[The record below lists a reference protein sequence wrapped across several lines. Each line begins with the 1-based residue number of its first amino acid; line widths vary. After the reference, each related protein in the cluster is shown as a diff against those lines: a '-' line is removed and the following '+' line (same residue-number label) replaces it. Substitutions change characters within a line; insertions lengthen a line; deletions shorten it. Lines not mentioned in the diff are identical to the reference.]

1 MLTFQNKTCR
11 RGKLPRITIKWRIFL
26 AKTAKLPCFTFGM
39 EFAIFAL
46 EKCILR
52 KICKTEVPRAIFRRT
67 IKQERIEMA
76 EDLNQQEP
84 TAEEKAKF
92 ENDVLK
98 AAEDAMKMDGS
109 TGSPSENKADAQA
122 EEKVAEPSDAPAENA
137 ADAAEQ
143 PADAAAEQPAED
155 PTAALK
161 AALADAN
168 DRNLRLMAEFDNYR
182 RRTAKEQ
189 LELIETANGKLLEK
203 LSEVQDNFERAFAS
217 ENKAQDLE
225 AFEKGM
231 QMIYNQFAKILTDAG
246 LEQID
251 PTGAEFDPN
260 MHEALMQQPS
270 ETVPEGHVVTVFQ
283 KGYKL
288 KNKILKT
295 AKVIVSSGK

>member
-1 MLTFQNKTCR
+1 
-11 RGKLPRITIKWRIFL
+11 
-26 AKTAKLPCFTFGM
+26 
-39 EFAIFAL
+39 
-46 EKCILR
+46 
-52 KICKTEVPRAIFRRT
+52 
-67 IKQERIEMA
+67 MA
-76 EDLNQQEP
+76 EDLNEQEP

-92 ENDVLK
+92 EQDVLK
-98 AAEDAMKMDGS
+98 AAQDAMKM
-109 TGSPSENKADAQA
+109 EAEANNADA
-122 EEKVAEPSDAPAENA
+122 SDQGAGDAQEQPAENA
-137 ADAAEQ
+137 DAAAEQ
-143 PADAAAEQPAED
+143 PADAAEQPAEPAAED

>member
-1 MLTFQNKTCR
+1 
-11 RGKLPRITIKWRIFL
+11 
-26 AKTAKLPCFTFGM
+26 
-39 EFAIFAL
+39 
-46 EKCILR
+46 
-52 KICKTEVPRAIFRRT
+52 
-67 IKQERIEMA
+67 MA
-76 EDLNQQEP
+76 EDKNEQEP

-92 ENDVLK
+92 EQDVLK
-98 AAEDAMKMDGS
+98 AAEDAMKM
-109 TGSPSENKADAQA
+109 EAEANKADEAQA
-122 EEKVAEPSDAPAENA
+122 EA
-137 ADAAEQ
+137 AAEQ
-143 PADAAAEQPAED
+143 PADAADQPADQAPESTESAED
-155 PTAALK
+155 ALK
-161 AALADAN
+161 AELAAAN
-168 DRNLRLMAEFDNYR
+168 DRNLRLMAEFDNFR
-182 RRTAKEQ
+182 RRSAKEQ

-217 ENKAQDLE
+217 ENKAKDLE

-260 MHEALMQQPS
+260 CHEALMQQPS

>member
-1 MLTFQNKTCR
+1 
-11 RGKLPRITIKWRIFL
+11 
-26 AKTAKLPCFTFGM
+26 
-39 EFAIFAL
+39 
-46 EKCILR
+46 
-52 KICKTEVPRAIFRRT
+52 
-67 IKQERIEMA
+67 MA
-76 EDLNQQEP
+76 EDLNEQEP

-92 ENDVLK
+92 EADVLK
-98 AAEDAMKMDGS
+98 AAEDAMKM
-109 TGSPSENKADAQA
+109 EAEANKADAQA
-122 EEKVAEPSDAPAENA
+122 AGDAQAESGTEPSTE
-137 ADAAEQ
+137 
-143 PADAAAEQPAED
+143 AAAEQPAEAVAEID
-155 PTAALK
+155 PTEALK
-161 AALADAN
+161 QQLADAN
-168 DRNLRLMAEFDNYR
+168 DRNLRLMAEFDNFR
-182 RRTAKEQ
+182 RRSAKEQ

-217 ENKAQDLE
+217 ENKAKDLE

>member
-1 MLTFQNKTCR
+1 
-11 RGKLPRITIKWRIFL
+11 
-26 AKTAKLPCFTFGM
+26 
-39 EFAIFAL
+39 
-46 EKCILR
+46 
-52 KICKTEVPRAIFRRT
+52 
-67 IKQERIEMA
+67 MA

-92 ENDVLK
+92 EADVLK
-98 AAEDAMKMDGS
+98 AAEDAMKLDERRE
-109 TGSPSENKADAQA
+109 TRDESEKNA
-122 EEKVAEPSDAPAENA
+122 EPAENA
-137 ADAAEQ
+137 DSPAENNAAADQPADAAEQ
-143 PADAAAEQPAED
+143 PVED

>member
-1 MLTFQNKTCR
+1 
-11 RGKLPRITIKWRIFL
+11 
-26 AKTAKLPCFTFGM
+26 
-39 EFAIFAL
+39 
-46 EKCILR
+46 
-52 KICKTEVPRAIFRRT
+52 
-67 IKQERIEMA
+67 MA
-76 EDLNQQEP
+76 EDLNEQEP

-92 ENDVLK
+92 EADVLK
-98 AAEDAMKMDGS
+98 AAEDAMKLDESISSSECQPEEQSDEGS
-109 TGSPSENKADAQA
+109 SPDA
-122 EEKVAEPSDAPAENA
+122 
-137 ADAAEQ
+137 AAEQ
-143 PADAAAEQPAED
+143 PADAAAEQPAEPAAD
-155 PTAALK
+155 ASANSATETAALK

>member
-1 MLTFQNKTCR
+1 
-11 RGKLPRITIKWRIFL
+11 
-26 AKTAKLPCFTFGM
+26 
-39 EFAIFAL
+39 
-46 EKCILR
+46 
-52 KICKTEVPRAIFRRT
+52 
-67 IKQERIEMA
+67 MA
-76 EDLNQQEP
+76 EDLNEQEP

-98 AAEDAMKMDGS
+98 AAQDAMRMEAEAMKLDESRKTKDDSGS
-109 TGSPSENKADAQA
+109 DSECHPEEQCDEGSSP
-122 EEKVAEPSDAPAENA
+122 DAPA
-137 ADAAEQ
+137 DAATEQ
-143 PADAAAEQPAED
+143 PADAAAEQPAEPAAED

>member
-1 MLTFQNKTCR
+1 
-11 RGKLPRITIKWRIFL
+11 
-26 AKTAKLPCFTFGM
+26 
-39 EFAIFAL
+39 
-46 EKCILR
+46 
-52 KICKTEVPRAIFRRT
+52 
-67 IKQERIEMA
+67 MA

-92 ENDVLK
+92 EQDVLK
-98 AAEDAMKMDGS
+98 AAEEAMKM
-109 TGSPSENKADAQA
+109 EAEANKAGASDQGAGDAQ
-122 EEKVAEPSDAPAENA
+122 EQPAENA
-137 ADAAEQ
+137 DSPAENNAAAEQ
-143 PADAAAEQPAED
+143 PADPAAED

-203 LSEVQDNFERAFAS
+203 LSEVQDNFERAFASENKAQDLEAFES

>member
-1 MLTFQNKTCR
+1 
-11 RGKLPRITIKWRIFL
+11 
-26 AKTAKLPCFTFGM
+26 
-39 EFAIFAL
+39 
-46 EKCILR
+46 
-52 KICKTEVPRAIFRRT
+52 
-67 IKQERIEMA
+67 MA

-92 ENDVLK
+92 EADVLK
-98 AAEDAMKMDGS
+98 AAEDAMKLDENLETKDESGS
-109 TGSPSENKADAQA
+109 D
-122 EEKVAEPSDAPAENA
+122 EKSSDSSADAPA
-137 ADAAEQ
+137 DTSAEQ
-143 PADAAAEQPAED
+143 LAESAAED
-155 PTAALK
+155 PTPALK
-161 AALADAN
+161 TALADAN
-168 DRNLRLMAEFDNYR
+168 DRNLRLMAEFDNFR
-182 RRTAKEQ
+182 RRSAKEQ
-189 LELIETANGKLLEK
+189 LDIIETANGKLLEK

-217 ENKAQDLE
+217 ENKAKDLE

-231 QMIYNQFAKILTDAG
+231 QMIYNQFAKILSDAG

-270 ETVPEGHVVTVFQ
+270 ETIPEGHVVTVFQ

>member
-1 MLTFQNKTCR
+1 
-11 RGKLPRITIKWRIFL
+11 
-26 AKTAKLPCFTFGM
+26 
-39 EFAIFAL
+39 
-46 EKCILR
+46 
-52 KICKTEVPRAIFRRT
+52 
-67 IKQERIEMA
+67 MA

-92 ENDVLK
+92 EQDVLK
-98 AAEDAMKMDGS
+98 AAEEAMKMDGS
-109 TGSPSENKADAQA
+109 TSSPTGDKGPE
-122 EEKVAEPSDAPAENA
+122 PAEGTSS
-137 ADAAEQ
+137 AEQ
-143 PADAAAEQPAED
+143 PTEAAEKPAE
-155 PTAALK
+155 PAEAAPSAEEVLK
-161 AALADAN
+161 QQLADAT

-217 ENKAQDLE
+217 ENKAKDLE

-246 LEQID
+246 LEQLD

-260 MHEALMQQPS
+260 CHEALMQQPS

>member
-1 MLTFQNKTCR
+1 
-11 RGKLPRITIKWRIFL
+11 
-26 AKTAKLPCFTFGM
+26 
-39 EFAIFAL
+39 
-46 EKCILR
+46 
-52 KICKTEVPRAIFRRT
+52 
-67 IKQERIEMA
+67 MA
-76 EDLNQQEP
+76 EDKNEQEP

-92 ENDVLK
+92 EQDVLK
-98 AAEDAMKMDGS
+98 AAEDAMKM
-109 TGSPSENKADAQA
+109 EAEANKADEAQA
-122 EEKVAEPSDAPAENA
+122 E
-137 ADAAEQ
+137 
-143 PADAAAEQPAED
+143 AAAEQPAE
-155 PTAALK
+155 TADQPADQAPESTESAEDVLK
-161 AALADAN
+161 AELAAAN
-168 DRNLRLMAEFDNYR
+168 DRNLRLMAEFDNFR
-182 RRTAKEQ
+182 RRSAKEQ

-246 LEQID
+246 HDQID

>member
-1 MLTFQNKTCR
+1 
-11 RGKLPRITIKWRIFL
+11 
-26 AKTAKLPCFTFGM
+26 
-39 EFAIFAL
+39 
-46 EKCILR
+46 
-52 KICKTEVPRAIFRRT
+52 
-67 IKQERIEMA
+67 MA

-84 TAEEKAKF
+84 TTEEKAKF
-92 ENDVLK
+92 EQDVLK
-98 AAEDAMKMDGS
+98 AAEEAMKMDDS
-109 TGSPSENKADAQA
+109 TSSPTGGDKGPE
-122 EEKVAEPSDAPAENA
+122 PAEGTSS
-137 ADAAEQ
+137 
-143 PADAAAEQPAED
+143 AEQPAEA
-155 PTAALK
+155 TEAAPSAEEVLK
-161 AALADAN
+161 QQLADAN
-168 DRNLRLMAEFDNYR
+168 DRTLRLMAEFDNYR

>member
-1 MLTFQNKTCR
+1 
-11 RGKLPRITIKWRIFL
+11 
-26 AKTAKLPCFTFGM
+26 
-39 EFAIFAL
+39 
-46 EKCILR
+46 
-52 KICKTEVPRAIFRRT
+52 
-67 IKQERIEMA
+67 MA

-92 ENDVLK
+92 EADVLK
-98 AAEDAMKMDGS
+98 AAEEAMKM
-109 TGSPSENKADAQA
+109 EAEANNADAAQA
-122 EEKVAEPSDAPAENA
+122 EAS
-137 ADAAEQ
+137 
-143 PADAAAEQPAED
+143 AEQPAE
-155 PTAALK
+155 TAEQSAEPAETAPSAEEVLK
-161 AALADAN
+161 QQLADAN

-295 AKVIVSSGK
+295 AKV

>member
-1 MLTFQNKTCR
+1 
-11 RGKLPRITIKWRIFL
+11 
-26 AKTAKLPCFTFGM
+26 
-39 EFAIFAL
+39 
-46 EKCILR
+46 
-52 KICKTEVPRAIFRRT
+52 
-67 IKQERIEMA
+67 MA
-76 EDLNQQEP
+76 EDLNEQ
-84 TAEEKAKF
+84 
-92 ENDVLK
+92 DVLK
-98 AAEDAMKMDGS
+98 AAEDAMKM
-109 TGSPSENKADAQA
+109 EAEANKDDAQAAGDAQA
-122 EEKVAEPSDAPAENA
+122 ESGTEPSAE
-137 ADAAEQ
+137 
-143 PADAAAEQPAED
+143 AAAEQPAEAAAEVD
-155 PTAALK
+155 PTEALK
-161 AALADAN
+161 QQLADAN
-168 DRNLRLMAEFDNYR
+168 DRNLRLMAEFDNFR
-182 RRTAKEQ
+182 RRSAKEQ

>member
-1 MLTFQNKTCR
+1 M
-11 RGKLPRITIKWRIFL
+11 PSIFSGNQIRQF
-26 AKTAKLPCFTFGM
+26 K
-39 EFAIFAL
+39 
-46 EKCILR
+46 
-52 KICKTEVPRAIFRRT
+52 
-67 IKQERIEMA
+67 MA
-76 EDLNQQEP
+76 EDKNEQEP

-92 ENDVLK
+92 EQDVLK
-98 AAEDAMKMDGS
+98 AAEDAMKM
-109 TGSPSENKADAQA
+109 EAEANKADEAQA
-122 EEKVAEPSDAPAENA
+122 E
-137 ADAAEQ
+137 
-143 PADAAAEQPAED
+143 AAAEQPAE
-155 PTAALK
+155 AADQPADQAPESTESADASTSSATEVLK
-161 AALADAN
+161 AELAAAN
-168 DRNLRLMAEFDNYR
+168 DRNLRLMAEFDNFR
-182 RRTAKEQ
+182 RRSAKEQ

-203 LSEVQDNFERAFAS
+203 LSEVQDNFERAFAA
-217 ENKAQDLE
+217 ENKAKDLE

-260 MHEALMQQPS
+260 CHEALMQQPS

>member
-1 MLTFQNKTCR
+1 
-11 RGKLPRITIKWRIFL
+11 
-26 AKTAKLPCFTFGM
+26 
-39 EFAIFAL
+39 
-46 EKCILR
+46 
-52 KICKTEVPRAIFRRT
+52 
-67 IKQERIEMA
+67 MA

-92 ENDVLK
+92 EQDVLK
-98 AAEDAMKMDGS
+98 AAEDAMKMEAEANQADANAANAADS
-109 TGSPSENKADAQA
+109 AADAQA
-122 EEKVAEPSDAPAENA
+122 EA
-137 ADAAEQ
+137 
-143 PADAAAEQPAED
+143 PADAADSAAADEQPAEPESTESAED
-155 PTAALK
+155 VLK
-161 AALADAN
+161 AELAAAN
-168 DRNLRLMAEFDNYR
+168 DRNLRLMAEFDNFR
-182 RRTAKEQ
+182 RRSAKEQ

-203 LSEVQDNFERAFAS
+203 LSEVQDNFERAFAT
-217 ENKAQDLE
+217 ENKAKDLD

-260 MHEALMQQPS
+260 CHEALMQQPS
-270 ETVPEGHVVTVFQ
+270 ETIPEGHVVTVFQ

>member
-1 MLTFQNKTCR
+1 
-11 RGKLPRITIKWRIFL
+11 
-26 AKTAKLPCFTFGM
+26 
-39 EFAIFAL
+39 
-46 EKCILR
+46 
-52 KICKTEVPRAIFRRT
+52 
-67 IKQERIEMA
+67 MA

-137 ADAAEQ
+137 ADAE
-143 PADAAAEQPAED
+143 EQPAEPAAD
-155 PTAALK
+155 ASTSSATETAALK

>member
-1 MLTFQNKTCR
+1 
-11 RGKLPRITIKWRIFL
+11 
-26 AKTAKLPCFTFGM
+26 
-39 EFAIFAL
+39 
-46 EKCILR
+46 
-52 KICKTEVPRAIFRRT
+52 
-67 IKQERIEMA
+67 MA
-76 EDLNQQEP
+76 EDLNEQEP

-92 ENDVLK
+92 EQDVLK
-98 AAEDAMKMDGS
+98 AAEDAMKM
-109 TGSPSENKADAQA
+109 EAEANKADADQSG
-122 EEKVAEPSDAPAENA
+122 SDQGADEASEQSSADQPAE
-137 ADAAEQ
+137 
-143 PADAAAEQPAED
+143 EQPAEQ
-155 PTAALK
+155 AAESTESAEDVLK
-161 AALADAN
+161 AELAAAN

>member
-1 MLTFQNKTCR
+1 
-11 RGKLPRITIKWRIFL
+11 
-26 AKTAKLPCFTFGM
+26 
-39 EFAIFAL
+39 
-46 EKCILR
+46 
-52 KICKTEVPRAIFRRT
+52 
-67 IKQERIEMA
+67 MA
-76 EDLNQQEP
+76 EDLNEQEP
-84 TAEEKAKF
+84 TAEERAKF
-92 ENDVLK
+92 EQDVLK
-98 AAEDAMKMDGS
+98 AAEDAMKM
-109 TGSPSENKADAQA
+109 EAEANKADADQSGFDQGA
-122 EEKVAEPSDAPAENA
+122 DEASEQSSADQPAE
-137 ADAAEQ
+137 
-143 PADAAAEQPAED
+143 EQPAEQ
-155 PTAALK
+155 AAESTESAEDVLK
-161 AALADAN
+161 AELAAAN
-168 DRNLRLMAEFDNYR
+168 DRNLRLMAEFENFR
-182 RRTAKEQ
+182 RRSAKEQ

>member
-1 MLTFQNKTCR
+1 
-11 RGKLPRITIKWRIFL
+11 
-26 AKTAKLPCFTFGM
+26 
-39 EFAIFAL
+39 
-46 EKCILR
+46 
-52 KICKTEVPRAIFRRT
+52 
-67 IKQERIEMA
+67 MA

-84 TAEEKAKF
+84 TEEEKAKF
-92 ENDVLK
+92 EADVLK
-98 AAEDAMKMDGS
+98 AAEDAMKM
-109 TGSPSENKADAQA
+109 EAEANKADA
-122 EEKVAEPSDAPAENA
+122 SDALAE
-137 ADAAEQ
+137 
-143 PADAAAEQPAED
+143 AAEQPAE
-155 PTAALK
+155 AAEKPAESAEAAPSAEEVLK
-161 AALADAN
+161 QQLADAT

-217 ENKAQDLE
+217 ENKAKDLE

-260 MHEALMQQPS
+260 CHEALMQQPS

>member
-1 MLTFQNKTCR
+1 
-11 RGKLPRITIKWRIFL
+11 
-26 AKTAKLPCFTFGM
+26 
-39 EFAIFAL
+39 
-46 EKCILR
+46 
-52 KICKTEVPRAIFRRT
+52 
-67 IKQERIEMA
+67 MA

-92 ENDVLK
+92 EQDVLK
-98 AAEDAMKMDGS
+98 AAEDAMKM
-109 TGSPSENKADAQA
+109 EAEANKADAQA
-122 EEKVAEPSDAPAENA
+122 EAPENA
-137 ADAAEQ
+137 AAAEAPADSAAEQ
-143 PADAAAEQPAED
+143 PADGSTSS
-155 PTAALK
+155 PTEADSTETLK
-161 AALADAN
+161 AELAAAN
-168 DRNLRLMAEFDNYR
+168 DRNLRLMAEFDNFR
-182 RRTAKEQ
+182 RRSAKEQ
-189 LELIETANGKLLEK
+189 PELIETANGKLLEK
-203 LSEVQDNFERAFAS
+203 LSEVQDNFERAFAT
-217 ENKAQDLE
+217 ENKAKDLE

-260 MHEALMQQPS
+260 CHEALMQQPS

>member
-1 MLTFQNKTCR
+1 
-11 RGKLPRITIKWRIFL
+11 
-26 AKTAKLPCFTFGM
+26 
-39 EFAIFAL
+39 
-46 EKCILR
+46 
-52 KICKTEVPRAIFRRT
+52 
-67 IKQERIEMA
+67 MA
-76 EDLNQQEP
+76 EDLNQEP

-92 ENDVLK
+92 EQDVLK
-98 AAEDAMKMDGS
+98 AAEEAMKM
-109 TGSPSENKADAQA
+109 EAEANKADADAAQSEA
-122 EEKVAEPSDAPAENA
+122 AAEP
-137 ADAAEQ
+137 AAEQ
-143 PADAAAEQPAED
+143 AAEAPAQDAPEV
-155 PTAALK
+155 PSAEEVLK
-161 AALADAN
+161 QQLAEAN
-168 DRNLRLMAEFDNYR
+168 DRNLRLMAEFDNFR
-182 RRTAKEQ
+182 RRSAKEQ

-217 ENKAQDLE
+217 ENKAKDLE

-260 MHEALMQQPS
+260 CHEALMQQPS

>member
-1 MLTFQNKTCR
+1 
-11 RGKLPRITIKWRIFL
+11 
-26 AKTAKLPCFTFGM
+26 
-39 EFAIFAL
+39 
-46 EKCILR
+46 
-52 KICKTEVPRAIFRRT
+52 
-67 IKQERIEMA
+67 MA

-98 AAEDAMKMDGS
+98 AAEDAMKM
-109 TGSPSENKADAQA
+109 EAEANKAESSDAQA
-122 EEKVAEPSDAPAENA
+122 EAAADNPAE
-137 ADAAEQ
+137 AAEQ
-143 PADAAAEQPAED
+143 PADQAPESTESAED
-155 PTAALK
+155 VLK
-161 AALADAN
+161 AELAAAN
-168 DRNLRLMAEFDNYR
+168 DRNLRLMAEFDNFR
-182 RRTAKEQ
+182 RRSAKEQ

-251 PTGAEFDPN
+251 PTGAEFDPK

>member
-1 MLTFQNKTCR
+1 
-11 RGKLPRITIKWRIFL
+11 
-26 AKTAKLPCFTFGM
+26 
-39 EFAIFAL
+39 
-46 EKCILR
+46 
-52 KICKTEVPRAIFRRT
+52 
-67 IKQERIEMA
+67 MA

-98 AAEDAMKMDGS
+98 AAEDAMKM
-109 TGSPSENKADAQA
+109 EAEANKAGASDQGAGDAQ
-122 EEKVAEPSDAPAENA
+122 EQPAENA
-137 ADAAEQ
+137 ESPAENATAAGAEQ
-143 PADAAAEQPAED
+143 SAEAAADSTESPED
-155 PTAALK
+155 ILK
-161 AALADAN
+161 AELAAAN

>member
-1 MLTFQNKTCR
+1 
-11 RGKLPRITIKWRIFL
+11 
-26 AKTAKLPCFTFGM
+26 
-39 EFAIFAL
+39 
-46 EKCILR
+46 
-52 KICKTEVPRAIFRRT
+52 
-67 IKQERIEMA
+67 MA

-109 TGSPSENKADAQA
+109 TGSPTENKADAQA

-143 PADAAAEQPAED
+143 PAEPAAEQPAED

-161 AALADAN
+161 VALADAN

>member
-1 MLTFQNKTCR
+1 
-11 RGKLPRITIKWRIFL
+11 
-26 AKTAKLPCFTFGM
+26 
-39 EFAIFAL
+39 
-46 EKCILR
+46 
-52 KICKTEVPRAIFRRT
+52 
-67 IKQERIEMA
+67 MA

-92 ENDVLK
+92 EQDVMK
-98 AAEDAMKMDGS
+98 AAEEAMKM
-109 TGSPSENKADAQA
+109 EAEANKADAAGADAQA
-122 EEKVAEPSDAPAENA
+122 DA
-137 ADAAEQ
+137 ADATAEQ
-143 PADAAAEQPAED
+143 PADAAAEKPAEQESTESAED
-155 PTAALK
+155 VLK
-161 AALADAN
+161 AELAAAN
-168 DRNLRLMAEFDNYR
+168 DRNLRLMAEFDNFR
-182 RRTAKEQ
+182 RRSAKEQ

-217 ENKAQDLE
+217 ENKAKDLE

-260 MHEALMQQPS
+260 CHEALMQQPS
-270 ETVPEGHVVTVFQ
+270 ETIPEGHVVTVFQ

>member
-1 MLTFQNKTCR
+1 
-11 RGKLPRITIKWRIFL
+11 
-26 AKTAKLPCFTFGM
+26 
-39 EFAIFAL
+39 
-46 EKCILR
+46 
-52 KICKTEVPRAIFRRT
+52 
-67 IKQERIEMA
+67 MA
-76 EDLNQQEP
+76 EDKNEQEP

-92 ENDVLK
+92 EQDVLK
-98 AAEDAMKMDGS
+98 AAEDAMKLDERRETRDES
-109 TGSPSENKADAQA
+109 DSEKN
-122 EEKVAEPSDAPAENA
+122 SAENSSEEAA
-137 ADAAEQ
+137 ADQ
-143 PADAAAEQPAED
+143 PADQAPESTESADASTSSATEV
-155 PTAALK
+155 LK
-161 AALADAN
+161 AELAAAN
-168 DRNLRLMAEFDNYR
+168 DRNLRLMAEFDNFR
-182 RRTAKEQ
+182 RRSAKEQ

-217 ENKAQDLE
+217 ENKAKDLE

-260 MHEALMQQPS
+260 CHEALMQQPS

>member
-1 MLTFQNKTCR
+1 
-11 RGKLPRITIKWRIFL
+11 
-26 AKTAKLPCFTFGM
+26 
-39 EFAIFAL
+39 
-46 EKCILR
+46 
-52 KICKTEVPRAIFRRT
+52 
-67 IKQERIEMA
+67 MA

-92 ENDVLK
+92 EQDVLK

-109 TGSPSENKADAQA
+109 TGSPTENKAGAQA
-122 EEKVAEPSDAPAENA
+122 EEKVAEPVEATDTS
-137 ADAAEQ
+137 AAEQ
-143 PADAAAEQPAED
+143 STDTAAEQPAEPTAD
-155 PTAALK
+155 ASTSSATETAALK

>member
-1 MLTFQNKTCR
+1 
-11 RGKLPRITIKWRIFL
+11 
-26 AKTAKLPCFTFGM
+26 
-39 EFAIFAL
+39 
-46 EKCILR
+46 
-52 KICKTEVPRAIFRRT
+52 
-67 IKQERIEMA
+67 MA
-76 EDLNQQEP
+76 EDLNEQEP

-98 AAEDAMKMDGS
+98 AAEDAMKM
-109 TGSPSENKADAQA
+109 EAEANNADAAQ
-122 EEKVAEPSDAPAENA
+122 STDAPADA
-137 ADAAEQ
+137 AAEQ

>member
-1 MLTFQNKTCR
+1 
-11 RGKLPRITIKWRIFL
+11 
-26 AKTAKLPCFTFGM
+26 
-39 EFAIFAL
+39 
-46 EKCILR
+46 
-52 KICKTEVPRAIFRRT
+52 
-67 IKQERIEMA
+67 MA

-98 AAEDAMKMDGS
+98 AAEDAMKM
-109 TGSPSENKADAQA
+109 EAEANKADASDQGAGDAQEQSA
-122 EEKVAEPSDAPAENA
+122 ENADSPAENA

-143 PADAAAEQPAED
+143 PADAAADASANSATE
-155 PTAALK
+155 TAALK